1 MQGLFCAALLFGL
14 LLSGAGY
21 AAPTSLDPDSHLT
34 SLVSRLVATPC
45 FYDGDSVLADITG
58 DGLLDLLIAGHVSVC
73 GGFCTFQ
80 VLLYQNRIG
89 QQWVDVSS
97 TWIPV
102 SSTNLANVSLAVL
115 DKDGDGRLDV
125 LIFGGSTAS
134 LGEARALL
142 LHNNG
147 SALVDVSAA
156 SGALQT
162 ALPLGLY
169 DGDAVV
175 FDADA
180 DGDNDVFLFGR
191 VQNTSAAV
199 VLLRNDGGL
208 AFSDASASLSFPA
221 LPGVTGIYGA
231 QAAVADIDGNG
242 YLDVF
247 VSGETLLSIGQ
258 TPPLF
263 VLLLGNA
270 SGYVDAASVMM
281 PLTSTVL
288 GPAPWGLARS
298 SAHFVDFDKDIDLD
312 IVLNGL
318 RINATT
324 GDLIGPTIMVLR
336 NPGNGSAFSDV
347 SASIFGYMVQPSFF
361 GSVAS
366 VDYDNDGYPEII
378 ASGVFSTTL
387 GGVAAAVFRF
397 NSTSQLM
404 EDAYSPLFGSQ
415 AIAAGRG
422 RTIITGDTSGD
433 GYRDIIALGWR
444 VNTFVA
450 GDGLLS
456 YLKSSPGDRF
466 EDLTTTTLPLIDAKE
481 FSATLSVGDLDS
493 DGCLDFIVGG
503 RIGTDLSERLV
514 FGDCA
519 GGIRGSPQQTGKGT
533 IFGRTILFD
542 PDNDGDLDYFGAGLQ
557 SLFPPI
563 GVAYFFRNTGGGT
576 LIEIPVADVFL
587 DFPVDLG
594 EPDMDAADFN
604 QDGFIDFVISGML
617 YNDSFTGTTFSIVAV
632 GLGNGTFQQLGP
644 SGFIGARPEGMEYG
658 TSRFVDLNDDGR
670 KDLFV
675 VGCKKPVV
683 PFSGLFVSLLGLDI
697 TLLQFVLFI
706 GENLGNNSFA
716 DRTVVWYPATSSV
729 MIFTGAVVVDVT
741 RDGRPDILQTGFP
754 VPYLSVIPPQ
764 LLVSTANGSLI
775 DGTPHLGVKDTMPS
789 FVATIAVGDLDGD
802 GLLEIFLDGLYRL
815 GVNDYQPK
823 LASILTQLANFTG
836 NPSQSGP
843 WFEDI
848 SSISNIRSGVSA
860 GVIANFIR
868 NDSKDELLLAG
879 PSACPVSYFYIG
891 SRASSTGNSNTGNSD
906 SSSSLSASAIG
917 AIAGGAAFFA
927 LAALCACALI
937 SILCFVIFAVLV
949 TICLVIIIAT
959 VVIAIVALVVVAGG
973 GAGLAVGAIVRGRG
987 KGDKEPLALT
997 AAAAEEAELAKE
1009 ALDPEAVVKRMRNT
1023 ELKLI
1028 DLAEIEFGPLIGAGS
1043 YGSVFRGN
1051 WRGVEVAIKVLL
1063 SKNITRAQL
1072 EEFEREALINAKL
1085 SHHPRILTLYGAVV
1099 SPEKLCLVTRFCANG
1114 SLDHYIERHPD
1125 LSDLTKLQ
1133 VATACASGLA
1143 FLHENGMV
1151 HRDVAARNVLIG
1163 SSIHFVFLCDFGY
1176 SRVFEGSSVEH
1187 HTKSDIGPV
1196 RWMAPESM
1204 REKVY
1209 THASDAYAFGMLMY
1223 ELFTGKV
1230 PFYERHSLA
1239 DVALAVTSQHEQ
1251 PTIPATLPAAVASLM
1266 HQLWDFD
1273 PASRPTMESVRQQLQ
1288 HEVDEMQSEGPVDI
1302 ETANAAGSRADDVA
1316 SNYGILSD
1324 NSPTPAYDA
1333 VGDADDRDDE
1343 DEDDEDEDEEEEG
1356 DDEEEE
1362 REGGGV
1368 VYAAHF

>member
-1 MQGLFCAALLFGL
+1 MRGLLISVTVLVLGL

-58 DGLLDLLIAGHVSVC
+58 DGLLDLLFAGHVSVC
-73 GGFCTFQ
+73 GGFCIFQ
-80 VLLYQNRIG
+80 VLLYQNRLG

-125 LIFGGSTAS
+125 LIFGGSTDLPGVS
-134 LGEARALL
+134 STLL

-433 GYRDIIALGWR
+433 GYRDIIVLGWR
-444 VNTFVA
+444 LDTYA
-450 GDGLLS
+450 TGDGLLA
-456 YLKSSPGDRF
+456 YFKSTPGDRF

-519 GGIRGSPQQTGKGT
+519 GGIRGSPLQTGKGT

-563 GVAYFFRNTGGGT
+563 GVVYFFRNTGGGT
-576 LIEIPVADVFL
+576 LVEIPVADVFL

-675 VGCKKPVV
+675 VGCKKPVIPV
-683 PFSGLFVSLLGLDI
+683 SALFISLLGYDSNYLNF
-697 TLLQFVLFI
+697 LLYV
-706 GENLGNNSFA
+706 GENLGNDSFA
-716 DRTVVWYPATSSV
+716 DRTAAWY
-729 MIFTGAVVVDVT
+729 
-741 RDGRPDILQTGFP
+741 L
-754 VPYLSVIPPQ
+754 
-764 LLVSTANGSLI
+764 
-775 DGTPHLGVKDTMPS
+775 
-789 FVATIAVGDLDGD
+789 
-802 GLLEIFLDGLYRL
+802 
-815 GVNDYQPK
+815 
-823 LASILTQLANFTG
+823 
-836 NPSQSGP
+836 
-843 WFEDI
+843 
-848 SSISNIRSGVSA
+848 
-860 GVIANFIR
+860 
-868 NDSKDELLLAG
+868 
-879 PSACPVSYFYIG
+879 
-891 SRASSTGNSNTGNSD
+891 
-906 SSSSLSASAIG
+906 
-917 AIAGGAAFFA
+917 
-927 LAALCACALI
+927 
-937 SILCFVIFAVLV
+937 
-949 TICLVIIIAT
+949 
-959 VVIAIVALVVVAGG
+959 
-973 GAGLAVGAIVRGRG
+973 
-987 KGDKEPLALT
+987 
-997 AAAAEEAELAKE
+997 
-1009 ALDPEAVVKRMRNT
+1009 
-1023 ELKLI
+1023 
-1028 DLAEIEFGPLIGAGS
+1028 
-1043 YGSVFRGN
+1043 
-1051 WRGVEVAIKVLL
+1051 
-1063 SKNITRAQL
+1063 
-1072 EEFEREALINAKL
+1072 
-1085 SHHPRILTLYGAVV
+1085 
-1099 SPEKLCLVTRFCANG
+1099 
-1114 SLDHYIERHPD
+1114 
-1125 LSDLTKLQ
+1125 
-1133 VATACASGLA
+1133 
-1143 FLHENGMV
+1143 
-1151 HRDVAARNVLIG
+1151 
-1163 SSIHFVFLCDFGY
+1163 
-1176 SRVFEGSSVEH
+1176 
-1187 HTKSDIGPV
+1187 
-1196 RWMAPESM
+1196 
-1204 REKVY
+1204 
-1209 THASDAYAFGMLMY
+1209 
-1223 ELFTGKV
+1223 
-1230 PFYERHSLA
+1230 
-1239 DVALAVTSQHEQ
+1239 
-1251 PTIPATLPAAVASLM
+1251 
-1266 HQLWDFD
+1266 
-1273 PASRPTMESVRQQLQ
+1273 
-1288 HEVDEMQSEGPVDI
+1288 
-1302 ETANAAGSRADDVA
+1302 
-1316 SNYGILSD
+1316 
-1324 NSPTPAYDA
+1324 
-1333 VGDADDRDDE
+1333 
-1343 DEDDEDEDEEEEG
+1343 
-1356 DDEEEE
+1356 
-1362 REGGGV
+1362 
-1368 VYAAHF
+1368 